1 MCSKLATFPHIHWVF
16 LKLPYFETQKQ
27 IGVIDNINQPHA
39 QVVMD
44 VWVLTSFRFRF
55 LINDFGKKA
64 MWVIRNWIRTNMV
77 HHGTFNGP
85 NSSNGQYSVLLWFL
99 ISFNIGPTYMWCF
112 SKTWSDRE
120 TTHNFVGF
128 FYVFRTE
135 WMGEIIFRKISI
147 SLNTEH
153 NL

>member
-1 MCSKLATFPHIHWVF
+1 MCSKLATFPHNYWVF

-39 QVVMD
+39 QVVMNR

-64 MWVIRNWIRTNMV
+64 MPVIRNWIRTNLV
-77 HHGTFNGP
+77 HHDAFNGP

-99 ISFNIGPTYMWCF
+99 ISFYIGPTYMWCF

-120 TTHNFVGF
+120 TTHNFDF
-128 FYVFRTE
+128 FTCSEPSE
-135 WMGEIIFRKISI
+135 WGR
-147 SLNTEH
+147 
-153 NL
+153 